1 MNISYNWLK
10 DYLDFDLQPDE
21 VAAALTSIGLETGGV
36 EEVQTIKGGL
46 EGLVIGEV
54 QTIKGG
60 LEGLVI
66 GEVLTCEEH
75 PNSDHLHI
83 TTVNVGGAEP
93 LQIVCGAPNV
103 AAGQKVVVAVNGT
116 KLYDGDECFTIK
128 RSKIRGVE
136 SNGMICAEDEI
147 GIGTDHAGIIVLPA
161 DVVVGTPA
169 KEYYNVKSDYVLEVD
184 ITPNRV
190 DATSHFG
197 VARDLAAYLKQH
209 GKPANLKRP
218 GVEAFKIDDET
229 PAIEVVVENKEACLR
244 YSGITIKGVT
254 VKESPEWLQNRLKV
268 IGLRPINNVV
278 DVTNYILHG
287 VGQPLHSFDADKIK
301 GNKVVVRS
309 ATEGSKFVTLDGVE
323 RTLTDRDLMICNVE
337 EPMCIAGVFGGL
349 DSGVTEQTKN
359 VFLESA
365 TFHPTWI
372 RKTARR
378 FGLNTDASF
387 RYERGLDPNQ
397 TVEVMKRAALLIQ
410 EVAGGTITGGIQDVY
425 PAPVAPYRVELA
437 YNKVNT
443 LIGKVIPVETVKSIL
458 DSLEMKIVSE
468 TAEGL
473 VIDVPVYRI
482 DVQRDVDVIEDILR
496 IYGYNNVE
504 FSDNVKSN
512 LSYQTPTDRS
522 YKLQNLISEQLCG
535 CGFNEIL
542 NNSLTRSAYYDNL
555 STYPVSHC
563 VMLMNPLSADLNC
576 MRQTLLFGGLESIEH
591 NAKRKN
597 GNIRFFEFGNCY
609 DYNIDH
615 KKEDETLA
623 EFSEDYRLGLWVSGS
638 RVDNNWAHPNEKSSV
653 YELKAYV
660 ENILLRLG
668 VNLQKVIFGNLTN
681 DIYSAGLSI
690 TTSSGR
696 QLGTMG
702 IVSPKICKEMDIDAE
717 VYYAEFSWTL
727 LMKEIKKNK
736 VAFSEISKFPAVKRD
751 LALLLDKSVQFA
763 EIEKIATESER
774 KLLKDVTLF
783 DVYEGKNLPAGK
795 KSYAVSFYLQDEG
808 KTLNDKQIDAIMKK
822 IQTNL
827 EQKLGAQLR

>member
-36 EEVQTIKGGL
+36 E
-46 EGLVIGEV
+46 EV

-161 DVVVGTPA
+161 DAVVGTPA

-197 VARDLAAYLKQH
+197 VARDLAAYLKQN

-218 GVEAFKIDDET
+218 SVDAFKIDDEV

-244 YSGITIKGVT
+244 YSGITIKNVT

-278 DVTNYILHG
+278 DITNYILHG

-309 ATEGSKFVTLDGVE
+309 ATEGAKFVTLDGVE

-410 EVAGGTITGGIQDVY
+410 EVAGGTITGAIQDIF
-425 PAPVAPYRVELA
+425 PVAPYRVELT
-437 YNKVNT
+437 YDKVNT

-458 DSLEMKIVSE
+458 ESLEMKIVSE

-576 MRQTLLFGGLESIEH
+576 MRQTLLFGGLESVEH

-615 KKEDETLA
+615 KKEGETLA

-660 ENILLRLG
+660 ENILVRLG
-668 VNLQKVIFGNLTN
+668 VNLQKVIFGNLAN

-702 IVSPKICKEMDIDAE
+702 IVSPKICKELDIETD
-717 VYYAEFSWTL
+717 VYYAELSWTL
-727 LMKEIKKNK
+727 LMKEIKKSK
-736 VAFSEISKFPAVKRD
+736 VTFSEISKFPAVKRD
-751 LALLLDKSVQFA
+751 LALLLEKNVQFA

-774 KLLKDVTLF
+774 KLLKDVALF

-827 EQKLGAQLR
+827 EQKLGAQLRG

>member
-36 EEVQTIKGGL
+36 E
-46 EGLVIGEV
+46 EV

-161 DVVVGTPA
+161 DAVVGTPA

-197 VARDLAAYLKQH
+197 VARDLSAYLKQN

-218 GVEAFKIDDET
+218 NVDAFKIDDET
-229 PAIEVVVENKEACLR
+229 PAIEVVVENTEACLR

-268 IGLRPINNVV
+268 IGMRPINNVV

-287 VGQPLHSFDADKIK
+287 VGQPLHSFDADKVK

-309 ATEGSKFVTLDGVE
+309 AKEGSKFVTLDGVE

-397 TVEVMKRAALLIQ
+397 TVDVMKRAALLIQ
-410 EVAGGTITGGIQDVY
+410 EVAGGTITGAIQDIY

-458 DSLEMKIVSE
+458 ESLEMKIVSE
-468 TAEGL
+468 TAEGW

-576 MRQTLLFGGLESIEH
+576 MRQTLLFGGLESVEH

-615 KKEDETLA
+615 KKEGETLA

-660 ENILLRLG
+660 ENILVRLG
-668 VNLQKVIFGNLTN
+668 VNLQKVIFGNLAN

-702 IVSPKICKEMDIDAE
+702 IVSPKICKELDIETD
-717 VYYAEFSWTL
+717 VYYAELSWTL
-727 LMKEIKKNK
+727 LMKEIKKSK
-736 VAFSEISKFPAVKRD
+736 VTFSEISKFPAVKRD
-751 LALLLDKSVQFA
+751 LALLLDKNVQFA

-774 KLLKDVTLF
+774 KLLKNIALF

>member
-36 EEVQTIKGGL
+36 E
-46 EGLVIGEV
+46 EV

-161 DVVVGTPA
+161 DAVVGTPA

-197 VARDLAAYLKQH
+197 VARDLAAYLKQN

-218 GVEAFKIDDET
+218 NVDAFKIDDET
-229 PAIEVVVENKEACLR
+229 PAIEVVVENTEACLR

-287 VGQPLHSFDADKIK
+287 VGQPLHSFDADKVK

-309 ATEGSKFVTLDGVE
+309 AKEGSKFVTLDGVE

-397 TVEVMKRAALLIQ
+397 TVDVMKRAALLIQ
-410 EVAGGTITGGIQDVY
+410 EVAGGTITGAIQDIY

-458 DSLEMKIVSE
+458 ESLEMKIVSE
-468 TAEGL
+468 TAEGW

-576 MRQTLLFGGLESIEH
+576 MRQTLLFGGLESVEH

-615 KKEDETLA
+615 KKEGETLA

-660 ENILLRLG
+660 ENILVRLG
-668 VNLQKVIFGNLTN
+668 VNLQKVIFGNLAN
-681 DIYSAGLSI
+681 DIYSVGLSI

-702 IVSPKICKEMDIDAE
+702 IVSPKICKELDIETD
-717 VYYAEFSWTL
+717 VYYAELSWTL
-727 LMKEIKKNK
+727 LMKEIKKSK
-736 VAFSEISKFPAVKRD
+736 VTFSEISKFPAVKRD
-751 LALLLDKSVQFA
+751 LALLLDKNVQFA

-774 KLLKDVTLF
+774 KLLKNIALF

>member
-36 EEVQTIKGGL
+36 E
-46 EGLVIGEV
+46 EV

-161 DVVVGTPA
+161 DAVVGTPA

-184 ITPNRV
+184 
-190 DATSHFG
+190 ATSHFG
-197 VARDLAAYLKQH
+197 VARDLAAYLKQN

-218 GVEAFKIDDET
+218 SVDAFKIDDEV

-244 YSGITIKGVT
+244 YSGITIKNVT

-278 DVTNYILHG
+278 DITNYILHG

-309 ATEGSKFVTLDGVE
+309 ATEGAKFVTLDGVE

-410 EVAGGTITGGIQDVY
+410 EVAGGTITGAIQDIY
-425 PAPVAPYRVELA
+425 PVPVAPYRVELT
-437 YNKVNT
+437 YDKVNT

-458 DSLEMKIVSE
+458 ESLEMKIVSE

-576 MRQTLLFGGLESIEH
+576 MRQTLLFGGLESVEH

-660 ENILLRLG
+660 ENILVRLG
-668 VNLQKVIFGNLTN
+668 VNLQKVIFGNLAN

-696 QLGTMG
+696 
-702 IVSPKICKEMDIDAE
+702 PKICKELDIETD
-717 VYYAEFSWTL
+717 VYYAELSWTL
-727 LMKEIKKNK
+727 LMKEIKKSK
-736 VAFSEISKFPAVKRD
+736 VTFSEISKFPAVKRD
-751 LALLLDKSVQFA
+751 LALLLEKNVQFA

-774 KLLKDVTLF
+774 KLLKDVALF

-827 EQKLGAQLR
+827 EQKLGAQLRG

>member
-36 EEVQTIKGGL
+36 E
-46 EGLVIGEV
+46 EV

-147 GIGTDHAGIIVLPA
+147 GIGTDQAGIIVLPA
-161 DVVVGTPA
+161 DAVVGTPA

-197 VARDLAAYLKQH
+197 VARDLAAYLKQN

-218 GVEAFKIDDET
+218 SVDAFKIDDEV

-244 YSGITIKGVT
+244 YSGITIKNVT

-278 DVTNYILHG
+278 DITNYILHG

-309 ATEGSKFVTLDGVE
+309 ATEGAKFVTLDGVE

-410 EVAGGTITGGIQDVY
+410 EVAGGTITGAIQDIY
-425 PAPVAPYRVELA
+425 PVPVAPYRVELT
-437 YNKVNT
+437 YDKVNT

-458 DSLEMKIVSE
+458 ESLEMKIVSE

-576 MRQTLLFGGLESIEH
+576 MRQTLLFGGLESVEH

-615 KKEDETLA
+615 KKEGETLA

-660 ENILLRLG
+660 ENILVRLG
-668 VNLQKVIFGNLTN
+668 VNLQKVIFGNLAN

-702 IVSPKICKEMDIDAE
+702 IVSPKICKELDIETD
-717 VYYAEFSWTL
+717 VYYAELSWTL
-727 LMKEIKKNK
+727 LMKEIKKSK
-736 VAFSEISKFPAVKRD
+736 VTFSEISKFPAVKRD
-751 LALLLDKSVQFA
+751 LALLLEKNVQFA

-774 KLLKDVTLF
+774 KLLKDVALF

-827 EQKLGAQLR
+827 EQKLGAQLRG

>member
-36 EEVQTIKGGL
+36 E
-46 EGLVIGEV
+46 EV

-161 DVVVGTPA
+161 DAVVGTPA

-197 VARDLAAYLKQH
+197 VARDLAAYLKQN

-218 GVEAFKIDDET
+218 SVDAFKIDDEV

-244 YSGITIKGVT
+244 YSGITIKNVT

-278 DVTNYILHG
+278 DITNYILHG

-309 ATEGSKFVTLDGVE
+309 ATEGAKFVTLDGVE

-410 EVAGGTITGGIQDVY
+410 EVAGGTITGAIQDIY
-425 PAPVAPYRVELA
+425 PVPVAPYRVELT
-437 YNKVNT
+437 YDKVNT

-458 DSLEMKIVSE
+458 ESLEMKIVSE

-576 MRQTLLFGGLESIEH
+576 MRQTLLFGGLESVEH

-660 ENILLRLG
+660 ENILVRLG
-668 VNLQKVIFGNLTN
+668 VNLQKVIFGNLAN

-702 IVSPKICKEMDIDAE
+702 IVSPKICKELDIETD
-717 VYYAEFSWTL
+717 VYYAELSWTL
-727 LMKEIKKNK
+727 LMNEINK
-736 VAFSEISKFPAVKRD
+736 SKVTFSEISKFPAVKRD
-751 LALLLDKSVQFA
+751 LALLLEKNVQFA

-774 KLLKDVTLF
+774 KLLKDVALF

-827 EQKLGAQLR
+827 EQKLGAQLRG

>member
-36 EEVQTIKGGL
+36 E
-46 EGLVIGEV
+46 EV

-161 DVVVGTPA
+161 DAVVGTPA

-197 VARDLAAYLKQH
+197 VARDLAAYLKQN

-218 GVEAFKIDDET
+218 SVDAFKIDDEV

-244 YSGITIKGVT
+244 YSGITIKNVT

-278 DVTNYILHG
+278 DITNYILHG

-309 ATEGSKFVTLDGVE
+309 ATEGAKFVTLDGVE

-410 EVAGGTITGGIQDVY
+410 EVAGGTITGAIQDIYAV
-425 PAPVAPYRVELA
+425 PVAPYRVELT
-437 YNKVNT
+437 YDKVNT

-458 DSLEMKIVSE
+458 ESLEMKIVSE

-576 MRQTLLFGGLESIEH
+576 MRQTLLFGGLESVEH

-615 KKEDETLA
+615 KKEGETLA

-660 ENILLRLG
+660 ENILVRLG
-668 VNLQKVIFGNLTN
+668 VNLQKVIFGNLAN

-702 IVSPKICKEMDIDAE
+702 IVSPKICKELDIETD
-717 VYYAEFSWTL
+717 VYYAELSWTL
-727 LMKEIKKNK
+727 LMKEIKKSK
-736 VAFSEISKFPAVKRD
+736 VTFSEISKFPAVKRD
-751 LALLLDKSVQFA
+751 LALLLEKNVQFA

-774 KLLKDVTLF
+774 KLLKDVALF

-827 EQKLGAQLR
+827 EQKLGAQLRG

>member
-36 EEVQTIKGGL
+36 E
-46 EGLVIGEV
+46 EV

-161 DVVVGTPA
+161 DAVVGTPA

-197 VARDLAAYLKQH
+197 VARDLAAYLKQN

-218 GVEAFKIDDET
+218 SVDAFKIDDEV

-244 YSGITIKGVT
+244 YSGITIKNVT

-278 DVTNYILHG
+278 DITNYILHG

-309 ATEGSKFVTLDGVE
+309 ATEGAKFVTLDGVE

-410 EVAGGTITGGIQDVY
+410 EVAGGTITGAIQDIY
-425 PAPVAPYRVELA
+425 PVPVAPYRVELT
-437 YNKVNT
+437 YDKVNT

-458 DSLEMKIVSE
+458 ESLEMKIVSE

-576 MRQTLLFGGLESIEH
+576 MRQTLLFGGLESVEH

-615 KKEDETLA
+615 KKEGETLA

-660 ENILLRLG
+660 ENILVRLG
-668 VNLQKVIFGNLTN
+668 VNLQKVIFGNLAN

-702 IVSPKICKEMDIDAE
+702 IVSPKICKELDIETD
-717 VYYAEFSWTL
+717 VYYAELSWTL
-727 LMKEIKKNK
+727 LMKEIKKSK
-736 VAFSEISKFPAVKRD
+736 VTFSEISKFPAVKRD
-751 LALLLDKSVQFA
+751 LALLLEKNVQFA

-774 KLLKDVTLF
+774 KLLKDVALF

-795 KSYAVSFYLQDEG
+795 KSYAVRFYLHDEG

-827 EQKLGAQLR
+827 EQKLGAQLRG

>member
-36 EEVQTIKGGL
+36 E
-46 EGLVIGEV
+46 EV

-161 DVVVGTPA
+161 DAVVGTPA

-197 VARDLAAYLKQH
+197 VARDLAAYLKQN
-209 GKPANLKRP
+209 GKPASLKRP
-218 GVEAFKIDDET
+218 NLDAFKIDDPT
-229 PAIEVVVENKEACLR
+229 PAIEVVVENTEACLR

-278 DVTNYILHG
+278 DITNYILHG
-287 VGQPLHSFDADKIK
+287 VGQPLHSFDADKVK

-387 RYERGLDPNQ
+387 RYERGLDANQ
-397 TVEVMKRAALLIQ
+397 TVDIMKRAALLIQ
-410 EVAGGTITGGIQDVY
+410 EVAGGTITGPIQDIY
-425 PAPVAPYRVELA
+425 PAPVAPYRVELS
-437 YNKVNT
+437 YDKVNT
-443 LIGKVIPVETVKSIL
+443 LIGKVIPAETVKSIL
-458 DSLEMKIVSE
+458 TSLEMEIVTE

-504 FSDNVKSN
+504 FSENVKSN

-563 VMLMNPLSADLNC
+563 VMLMNPLSADLNG

-609 DYNIDH
+609 DYNIDN
-615 KKEDETLA
+615 KKEGETLA
-623 EFSEDYRLGLWVSGS
+623 EFTEDYRLGLWVSGS
-638 RVDNNWAHPNEKSSV
+638 RVDNSWAHPNEKSSV

-660 ENILLRLG
+660 ENILVRLG
-668 VNLQKVIFGNLTN
+668 VNLQKVIFGNLSN
-681 DIYSAGLSI
+681 DIYAAGLSI
-690 TTSSGR
+690 TTASGR

-702 IVSPKICKEMDIDAE
+702 IVSPKICKELDIDTE
-717 VYYAEFSWTL
+717 VYYAELSWTL
-727 LMKEIKKNK
+727 LMKETKKSK
-736 VAFSEISKFPAVKRD
+736 VTFSEISKFPAVKRD
-751 LALLLDKSVQFA
+751 LALLLDKKVQFA
-763 EIEKIATESER
+763 EVEKIATDSDR
-774 KLLKDVTLF
+774 KLLKGVELF

>member
-36 EEVQTIKGGL
+36 E
-46 EGLVIGEV
+46 EV

-161 DVVVGTPA
+161 DAVVGTPA

-197 VARDLAAYLKQH
+197 VARDLAAYLKQN

-218 GVEAFKIDDET
+218 SVDAFKIDDEV

-244 YSGITIKGVT
+244 YSGITIKNVT

-278 DVTNYILHG
+278 DITNYILHG

-309 ATEGSKFVTLDGVE
+309 ATEGAKFVTLDGVE

-410 EVAGGTITGGIQDVY
+410 EVAGGTITGAIQDIY
-425 PAPVAPYRVELA
+425 PVPVAPYRVELT
-437 YNKVNT
+437 YDMVNT

-458 DSLEMKIVSE
+458 ESLEMKIVSE

-576 MRQTLLFGGLESIEH
+576 MRQTLLFGGLESVEH

-615 KKEDETLA
+615 KKEGETLA

-660 ENILLRLG
+660 ENILVRLG
-668 VNLQKVIFGNLTN
+668 VNLQKVIFGNLAN

-702 IVSPKICKEMDIDAE
+702 IVSPKICKELDIETD
-717 VYYAEFSWTL
+717 VYYAELSWTL
-727 LMKEIKKNK
+727 LMKEIKKSK
-736 VAFSEISKFPAVKRD
+736 VTFSEISKFPAVKRD
-751 LALLLDKSVQFA
+751 LALLLEKNVQFA

-774 KLLKDVTLF
+774 KLLKDVALF

-827 EQKLGAQLR
+827 EQKLGAQLRG

>member
-36 EEVQTIKGGL
+36 E
-46 EGLVIGEV
+46 EV

-161 DVVVGTPA
+161 DAVVGTPA

-197 VARDLAAYLKQH
+197 VARDLAAYLKQN

-218 GVEAFKIDDET
+218 SVDAFKIDDEV

-244 YSGITIKGVT
+244 YSGITIKNVT

-278 DVTNYILHG
+278 DITNYILHG

-309 ATEGSKFVTLDGVE
+309 ATEGAKFVTLDGVE

-397 TVEVMKRAALLIQ
+397 TVEVMKRAALLIR
-410 EVAGGTITGGIQDVY
+410 EVAGGTITGAIQDIY
-425 PAPVAPYRVELA
+425 PVPVAPYRVELT
-437 YNKVNT
+437 YDKVNT

-458 DSLEMKIVSE
+458 ESLEMKIVSE

-576 MRQTLLFGGLESIEH
+576 MRQTLLFGGLESVEH

-615 KKEDETLA
+615 KKEGETLA

-660 ENILLRLG
+660 ENILVRLG
-668 VNLQKVIFGNLTN
+668 VNLQKVIFGNLAN

-702 IVSPKICKEMDIDAE
+702 IVSPKICKELDIETD
-717 VYYAEFSWTL
+717 VYYAELSWTL
-727 LMKEIKKNK
+727 LMKEIKKSK
-736 VAFSEISKFPAVKRD
+736 VTFSEISKFPAVKRD
-751 LALLLDKSVQFA
+751 LALLLEKNVQFA

-774 KLLKDVTLF
+774 KLLKDVALF

-827 EQKLGAQLR
+827 EQKLGAQLRG

>member
-36 EEVQTIKGGL
+36 E
-46 EGLVIGEV
+46 EV

-161 DVVVGTPA
+161 DAVVGTPA

-197 VARDLAAYLKQH
+197 VARDLAAYLKQN

-218 GVEAFKIDDET
+218 SVDAFKIDDEV

-244 YSGITIKGVT
+244 YSGITIKNVT

-278 DVTNYILHG
+278 DITNYILHG

-309 ATEGSKFVTLDGVE
+309 ATEGAKFVTLDGVE

-410 EVAGGTITGGIQDVY
+410 EVAGGTITGAIQDIY
-425 PAPVAPYRVELA
+425 PVPVAPYRVELT
-437 YNKVNT
+437 YDKVNT

-458 DSLEMKIVSE
+458 ESLEMKIVSE

-576 MRQTLLFGGLESIEH
+576 MRQTLLFGGLESVEH

-615 KKEDETLA
+615 KKEGETLA

-660 ENILLRLG
+660 ENILVRLG
-668 VNLQKVIFGNLTN
+668 VNLQKVIFGNLAN

-702 IVSPKICKEMDIDAE
+702 IVSPKICKELDIETD
-717 VYYAEFSWTL
+717 VYYAELSWTL
-727 LMKEIKKNK
+727 LMKEIKKSK
-736 VAFSEISKFPAVKRD
+736 VTFSEISKFPAVKRD
-751 LALLLDKSVQFA
+751 LALLFEKNVQFA

-774 KLLKDVTLF
+774 KLLKDVALF

-827 EQKLGAQLR
+827 EQKLGAQLRG

>member
-36 EEVQTIKGGL
+36 E
-46 EGLVIGEV
+46 EV

-161 DVVVGTPA
+161 DAVVGTPA

-197 VARDLAAYLKQH
+197 VARDLAAYLKQN

-218 GVEAFKIDDET
+218 SVDAFKIDDEV

-244 YSGITIKGVT
+244 YSGITIKNVT

-278 DVTNYILHG
+278 DITNYILHG

-309 ATEGSKFVTLDGVE
+309 ATEGAKFVTLDGVE

-410 EVAGGTITGGIQDVY
+410 EVAGGTITGAIQDIY
-425 PAPVAPYRVELA
+425 PVPVAPYRVELT
-437 YNKVNT
+437 YDKVNT

-458 DSLEMKIVSE
+458 ESLEMKIVSE

-563 VMLMNPLSADLNC
+563 VMLRNPLSADLNC
-576 MRQTLLFGGLESIEH
+576 MRQTLLFGGLESVEH

-615 KKEDETLA
+615 KKEGETLA

-660 ENILLRLG
+660 ENILVRLG
-668 VNLQKVIFGNLTN
+668 VNLQKVIFGNLAN

-702 IVSPKICKEMDIDAE
+702 IVSPKICKELDIETD
-717 VYYAEFSWTL
+717 VYYAELSWTL
-727 LMKEIKKNK
+727 LMKEIKKSK
-736 VAFSEISKFPAVKRD
+736 VTFSEISKFPAVKRD
-751 LALLLDKSVQFA
+751 LALLLEKNVQFA

-774 KLLKDVTLF
+774 KLLKDVALF

-827 EQKLGAQLR
+827 EQKLGAQLRG

>member
-10 DYLDFDLQPDE
+10 DYLDFDLQPEE
-21 VAAALTSIGLETGGV
+21 VSAALTSIGLETGGV

-54 QTIKGG
+54 
-60 LEGLVI
+60 
-66 GEVLTCEEH
+66 LTCVEH

-83 TTVNVGGAEP
+83 TTVNVGGDEP

-116 KLYDGDECFTIK
+116 KLYDGDEVFTIK

-161 DVVVGTPA
+161 DAVVGTPA

-197 VARDLAAYLKQH
+197 VARDLAAYLKQN
-209 GKPANLKRP
+209 GKPAELKRP
-218 GVEAFKIDDET
+218 SVDAFKIDDDT
-229 PAIEVVVENKEACLR
+229 PAIEVIVENTEACPR
-244 YSGITIKGVT
+244 YSGVTIKGVT
-254 VKESPEWLQNRLKV
+254 IKESPEWLKNRLNA

-278 DVTNYILHG
+278 DVTNYVLHEL
-287 VGQPLHSFDADKIK
+287 GQPLHSFDAGKVT
-301 GNKVVVRS
+301 GNKVIVK
-309 ATEGSKFVTLDGVE
+309 TQPEGTKFVTLDGVE
-323 RTLTDRDLMICNVE
+323 RTLTDRDLMICNTE
-337 EPMCIAGVFGGL
+337 NAMCIGGVFGGL
-349 DSGVTEQTKN
+349 DSGVTEQTTD

-365 TFHPTWI
+365 CFHPTWI

-387 RYERGLDPNQ
+387 RFERGLDANQ
-397 TVEVMKRAALLIQ
+397 TVYVLKRAALLIQ
-410 EVAGGTITGGIQDVY
+410 EVAGGKITGSIQDIY
-425 PAPVAPYRVELA
+425 PSPVAPYTVELT
-437 YNKVNT
+437 YKKINT

-458 DSLEMKIVSE
+458 ASLEMEIVSE
-468 TAEGL
+468 NEEGL
-473 VIDVPVYRI
+473 TVHVPVYRI

-504 FSDNVKSN
+504 FSENVKSN
-512 LSYQTPTDRS
+512 LSYQAPADRS

-542 NNSLTRSAYYDNL
+542 NNSLTRSAYYDEL

-563 VMLMNPLSADLNC
+563 VMLMNPLSADLNG
-576 MRQTLLFGGLESIEH
+576 MRQTLLFGGLESVEH
-591 NAKRKN
+591 NIKRKN

-609 DYNIDH
+609 DYNADN
-615 KKEDETLA
+615 KKDGETLA
-623 EFSEDYRLGLWVSGS
+623 AFTENYHLGLWVTGN
-638 RVDNNWAHPNEKSSV
+638 RVENNWAHPNEKSSV

-660 ENILLRLG
+660 ENILVRLG
-668 VNLQKVIFGNLTN
+668 VDMKKVIFGNLAN
-681 DIYSAGLSI
+681 DIYSVGLSI
-690 TTSSGR
+690 TTTSGR
-696 QLGTMG
+696 QLGTLG
-702 IVSPKICKEMDIDAE
+702 IVSPKICKAMDIDTE
-717 VYYAEFSWTL
+717 VYYAELSWTL
-727 LMKEIKKNK
+727 LMKETKKSK
-736 VAFSEISKFPAVKRD
+736 VTFAEISKFPAVKRD

-763 EIEKIATESER
+763 EIEKIAAESER
-774 KLLKDVTLF
+774 KLLQGVSLF

-795 KSYAVSFYLQDEG
+795 KSYAVSFFLQDKE